1 MVEASTE
8 LPLILL
14 AEDDHTIAYVVQ
26 RVLEDQQRFRVTW
39 VKDGEAALEAAEA
52 ECPALFLLDLMMPRR
67 NGFEVCRRLRADD
80 RFKDLPICI
89 LTALT
94 DPQAHQAALD
104 AGANLLLLKPFRS
117 QDLREAVRG
126 LLDSATPAAEPVAQS
141 QVAASAEAIP
151 QLLKLV
157 AHDMRGPLTIFNS
170 SLSFLES
177 ATDPAE
183 RLELFESLQDA
194 SQRLTEMV
202 SAVVGVSEREELDD
216 MPRDK
221 RVNICDLVRSV
232 VAEYSVAFRA
242 REVEVETQIPDLP
255 IECIGN
261 ESMLRC
267 AIANAVLNAADYS
280 PLGGR
285 ARIVIARDRGEC
297 SIRISDEGPGID
309 PQIVDQLFE
318 ASNLVTL
325 KADGVR
331 VGKGLGLVLV
341 RRICHLHQGYVD
353 VRTSSS
359 GGTELTLSFPTAQA
373 RNEQGVDSGAGEL
386 RVPIRI
392 RMVLKK
398 ENVSVDVFTKELGR
412 NGALV
417 EAGGASLHGVFEVR
431 LPEFPTAFA
440 TGRVV
445 DDGRGGKEVA
455 WVEVNAGFNDM
466 LDQIYRTVPGANL
479 LT

>member
-1 MVEASTE
+1 MVEAPTE

-80 RFKDLPICI
+80 RFKNLPICI

-126 LLDSATPAAEPVAQS
+126 LLDSVGPGADTIAQS
-141 QVAASAEAIP
+141 QIAASTETIP

-157 AHDMRGPLTIFNS
+157 AHDMRGPLTVFNS
-170 SLSFLES
+170 SLSFLETT
-177 ATDPAE
+177 TDPAE

-194 SQRLTEMV
+194 SLRLTEMV
-202 SAVVGVSEREELDD
+202 SAVVGVGEREELED

-221 RVNICDLVRSV
+221 RVDICALTRSV

-242 REVEVETQIPDLP
+242 REVELETQIPDLA

-261 ESMLRC
+261 EALLRC
-267 AIANAVLNAADYS
+267 AISNAVLNAADYS

-285 ARIVIARDRGEC
+285 ARILIARDRGEC

-309 PQIVDQLFE
+309 PQVVDQLFE
-318 ASNLVTL
+318 VSNLVTL
-325 KADGVR
+325 KAEGVR

-353 VRTSSS
+353 VRTAGS

-373 RNEQGVDSGAGEL
+373 RSDGPDSGAGEL

-398 ENVSVDVFTKELGR
+398 ENVSIEVFTKELGR
-412 NGALV
+412 TGAVV
-417 EAGGASLHGVFEVR
+417 EAGGANLHGVFDVR

-440 TGRVV
+440 TGRVI
-445 DDGRGGKEVA
+445 DDGHGGKEVV

>member
-1 MVEASTE
+1 MVDASTE

-39 VKDGEAALEAAEA
+39 VKDGEAALVAAQD

-80 RFKDLPICI
+80 RFKDLAICI

-126 LLDSATPAAEPVAQS
+126 LLESKGQEVGSVAQTH
-141 QVAASAEAIP
+141 VAPATESIP

-157 AHDMRGPLTIFNS
+157 AHDMRGPLTVFNS
-170 SLSFLES
+170 SLSFLENTS
-177 ATDPAE
+177 DPTD
-183 RLELFESLQDA
+183 RLELIESLQDA
-194 SQRLTEMV
+194 SQRLAAMV
-202 SAVVGVSEREELDD
+202 DAVVGVSERDELDD

-221 RVNICDLVRSV
+221 RVDVCALVRSV
-232 VAEYSVAFRA
+232 AAEYRVAFRA
-242 REVEVETQIPDLP
+242 REVELETQIPDLP

-267 AIANAVLNAADYS
+267 AITNAVLNAADFS
-280 PLGGR
+280 PLGGS
-285 ARIVIARDRGEC
+285 ARIVVLRDRGEC
-297 SIRISDEGPGID
+297 SIQISDEGPGIGS
-309 PQIVDQLFE
+309 QVVDQLFE
-318 ASNLVTL
+318 ATNLVSL
-325 KADGVR
+325 KAEGVR

-353 VRTSSS
+353 VRTST
-359 GGTELTLSFPTAQA
+359 GGGAELTLSFPTAQA
-373 RNEQGVDSGAGEL
+373 KTEQDTDGGSGEL

-392 RMVLKK
+392 RMILKK
-398 ENVSVDVFTKELGR
+398 CS
-412 NGALV
+412 
-417 EAGGASLHGVFEVR
+417 H
-431 LPEFPTAFA
+431 
-440 TGRVV
+440 
-445 DDGRGGKEVA
+445 
-455 WVEVNAGFNDM
+455 
-466 LDQIYRTVPGANL
+466 
-479 LT
+479 